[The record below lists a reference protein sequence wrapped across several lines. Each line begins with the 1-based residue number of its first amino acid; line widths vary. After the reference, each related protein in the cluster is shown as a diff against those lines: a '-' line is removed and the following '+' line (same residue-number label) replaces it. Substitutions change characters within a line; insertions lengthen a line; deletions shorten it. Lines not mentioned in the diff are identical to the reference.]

1 MYFQKD
7 YILRM
12 IEMMGDLM
20 RRIQE
25 LLSDAQRMKLLEDA
39 CRTHCGISLET
50 AEDLTVDSLIR
61 LLPPV
66 PRLMVSEILYI
77 KADSFI
83 LLQEEKEA
91 LLHKSLHLLATLWE
105 EGPLCE
111 IRADRLAAMKNTLLP
126 RLSPAEL
133 MNIARFMEE
142 AERYGD
148 MEDAIFQG
156 LEGLPPG
163 LERENLAREGANM
176 LLQASGAS
184 GEALAYAHC
193 TREELQASA
202 EELTSLFG
210 AGGTK

>member
-1 MYFQKD
+1 MFFQKD

-20 RRIQE
+20 RRIKE
-25 LLSDAQRMKLLEDA
+25 LMDDLQRMKLLEDA
-39 CRTHCGISLET
+39 CRIHCGISLET
-50 AEDLTVDSLIR
+50 AESLTVESLVR

-77 KADSFI
+77 KADSVA
-83 LLQEEKEA
+83 LSQEEQEA

-111 IRADRLAAMKNTLLP
+111 IRAERLTMIKNILLP
-126 RLSPAEL
+126 RLSVGEL

-148 MEDAIFQG
+148 MEDALFQG
-156 LEGLPPG
+156 VERLPSGP
-163 LERENLAREGANM
+163 ERETLAREGADM
-176 LLQASGAS
+176 LLRAAGAS
-184 GEALAYAHC
+184 SEALAFAHC
-193 TREELQASA
+193 TKEELRISA
-202 EELTSLFG
+202 GELLSLFG
-210 AGGTK
+210 AC